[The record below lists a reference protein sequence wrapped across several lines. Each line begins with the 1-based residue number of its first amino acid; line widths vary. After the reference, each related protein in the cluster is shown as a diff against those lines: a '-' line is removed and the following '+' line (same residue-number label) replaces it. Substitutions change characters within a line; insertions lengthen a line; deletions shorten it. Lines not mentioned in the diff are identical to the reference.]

1 MREELVEQLA
11 LHIQQS
17 QSLLQAAASVRS
29 GREEL
34 VSVCGGCVAMF
45 VSASVFV
52 RSSLEAVEACQY
64 RVLFLAINLPVF
76 DVNRIL

>member
-1 MREELVEQLA
+1 M
-11 LHIQQS
+11 
-17 QSLLQAAASVRS
+17 RS

>member
-17 QSLLQAAASVRS
+17 QSLLQVAASVRS

-45 VSASVFV
+45 VAACVFV
-52 RSSLEAVEACQY
+52 RSSRKAVEACQY
-64 RVLFLAINLPVF
+64 RVFLHAINVSC
-76 DVNRIL
+76 V